1 MTIMTKHQRLN
12 ADTQGEHIELR
23 TVYTGSKEEIDM
35 IEEKLRVMYGDM
47 QILDVPDTIALMSL
61 GSETVVMEDSIWQ
74 ARN

>member
-1 MTIMTKHQRLN
+1 MTITTIHKILN